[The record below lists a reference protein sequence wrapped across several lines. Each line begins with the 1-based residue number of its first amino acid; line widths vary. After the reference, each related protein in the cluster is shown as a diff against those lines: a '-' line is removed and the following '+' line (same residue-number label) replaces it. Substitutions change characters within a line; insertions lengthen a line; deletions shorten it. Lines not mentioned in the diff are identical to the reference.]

1 MKTKILVFLSL
12 YYLVVTAQEELKVG
26 LALSGGGAKGMAHV
40 GVLRALEE
48 NNVRIDYISGT
59 SMGAVVGAM
68 YAMGYTVDQ
77 IEIYLTQ
84 VDWDALMDNTLP
96 RNHLGVLERENAE
109 KYVLDF
115 EVVDDKINAPDAF
128 NKGQYMLKE
137 LSFLTF
143 PAHGIKDF
151 SQLQIPFLCMA
162 TDLVTGAEKVLEEG
176 ELSEALRA
184 SLAFPSMFSP
194 FKINNK
200 PYIDGGVRNNLPIAI
215 LKDEKGMDFVI
226 ASNVQG
232 RLYTEE
238 ELNSMIQILEQVSSY
253 SNALGFKDQLKKVD
267 LMISPPEQRFDL
279 TGYELSDTIIGLGYK
294 EAMKHIDI
302 LDQLPKKKTEVLIVN
317 DLRRM
322 DPFLIND
329 VEVVGNEN
337 TTSRYVRSKLKLK
350 KPRVYTSKKLD
361 EGLDRL
367 YGSNYYEYLDFDLIK
382 VDTAYKLIVNLKERK
397 SDMTLRT
404 GIHYDDDFGIGIL
417 LNVTLRNALV
427 SNSRFTIDAVL
438 SENPR
443 GKITYVFDR
452 GYIPALGFQFAFN
465 RFGTRIYS
473 NREAITS

>member
-1 MKTKILVFLSL
+1 
-12 YYLVVTAQEELKVG
+12 
-26 LALSGGGAKGMAHV
+26 
-40 GVLRALEE
+40 
-48 NNVRIDYISGT
+48 
-59 SMGAVVGAM
+59 
-68 YAMGYTVDQ
+68 
-77 IEIYLTQ
+77 
-84 VDWDALMDNTLP
+84 
-96 RNHLGVLERENAE
+96 
-109 KYVLDF
+109 
-115 EVVDDKINAPDAF
+115 
-128 NKGQYMLKE
+128 
-137 LSFLTF
+137 
-143 PAHGIKDF
+143 
-151 SQLQIPFLCMA
+151 
-162 TDLVTGAEKVLEEG
+162 
-176 ELSEALRA
+176 
-184 SLAFPSMFSP
+184 
-194 FKINNK
+194 
-200 PYIDGGVRNNLPIAI
+200 
-215 LKDEKGMDFVI
+215 
-226 ASNVQG
+226 
-232 RLYTEE
+232 
-238 ELNSMIQILEQVSSY
+238 MIQILEQVSSY

-267 LMISPPEQRFDL
+267 LMISPPVQRFDL
-279 TGYELSDTIIGLGYK
+279 TGYEMSDTIIGLGYK

-473 NREAITS
+473 NREAITSLTYQDFSLNVFLISTISNNYSLGAGIKFENTNYLEDFQFLGIGNINNNYIQYYAFIDIDNFNRKYKPLNGFKIKSEIKTIARQVQGTQFIEPSSVAYVKYDQAIKVSKRVGINTTLLAAATIGPDLDLPYNIYFGGLGENYNNFIFPFLGYKYMELIGRNAVMGRVDLYYEPIDNHFFTLKANAGKLEPTFDGFFNSSIILDGYGFSYGYNSPFGPLEFTIITSSNHSDILSYLSLGYWF